1 MFQHSPSCASVT
13 TETARSEDK
22 KTGGKIIHLLSC
34 PRHVKLFSNFAS
46 QKHWPVI
53 VLLATTEIE
62 VWGTLATMETRIN
75 VYSGDDIVFTIGV
88 DTNSNQPIRLQ
99 LETRVEAA

>member
-1 MFQHSPSCASVT
+1 
-13 TETARSEDK
+13 
-22 KTGGKIIHLLSC
+22 
-34 PRHVKLFSNFAS
+34 
-46 QKHWPVI
+46 
-53 VLLATTEIE
+53 LATTEIE

-88 DTNSNQPIRLQ
+88 DTNSNQPIRFQ